1 MKNTEE
7 WGALSPLG
15 ATIAGLPYIDLSSSN
30 EEEVEKKY
38 TEILASINEK
48 VCLCLSTIVTQSH
61 RLLVIL
67 QYIYV
72 FKIVCFYRL
81 LRKLG

>member
-7 WGALSPLG
+7 WGELSPLG

-48 VCLCLSTIVTQSH
+48 VCLYLSTIVTQSP
-61 RLLVIL
+61 R
-67 QYIYV
+67 
-72 FKIVCFYRL
+72 
-81 LRKLG
+81 

>member
-1 MKNTEE
+1 MSFFIVGEDKHIVVVLEESMKNTEE
-7 WGALSPLG
+7 WGELSPLG

-48 VCLCLSTIVTQSH
+48 VCLYLSTIVTQSP
-61 RLLVIL
+61 R
-67 QYIYV
+67 
-72 FKIVCFYRL
+72 
-81 LRKLG
+81 

>member
-1 MKNTEE
+1 MSFFIVGEDKHIVVVLEESMKNTEE
-7 WGALSPLG
+7 WGELSPLG

-48 VCLCLSTIVTQSH
+48 VCLRLSTIVTQSH
-61 RLLVIL
+61 R
-67 QYIYV
+67 
-72 FKIVCFYRL
+72 
-81 LRKLG
+81 